1 MIDQVEGESMKKKH
15 DKLKDIIDILEL
27 SKTEIATLWM
37 KKPSVIT
44 IFTRHKIS
52 RKKFIPLFAEKVI
65 GYFIDVLKGVKEVGN
80 CPVMNKFIDY
90 MSDKEISVKE
100 IFLICMAFRR
110 SMFTH
115 LIEKRQLQTRD
126 TTILERLSEVFD
138 QNLSGVLDYF
148 AQQDITRETE
158 ALHEHDQEEYAKR
171 VQTILDIQDH
181 MILTIKEGKIVLA
194 NRTFLH
200 AFEASDLETFYGL
213 FDDHLDFIEQIEQS
227 SEAHIPGDKDSWL
240 AKVADSVDQMATIT
254 LFNRA
259 LQQSRPYSTKISRMP
274 GDEHSSFVMTLGE
287 FSECDERIS
296 ELSRYVYKDSVTDL
310 YNRRRFDES
319 MEMLVGQCHN
329 SAITLSM
336 IVIDLGDLTN
346 IYEMHGREKGDEII
360 KEFGHNIDAAFGD
373 LGLFAR
379 IDSDRFGLLLKEHT
393 PKRALKTAQS
403 IHTSTKDLRSR
414 SKSPMRSN
422 IAVVY
427 CQEGDTEQT
436 MLSRADRLIKEIV
449 QNGGDAIKDD
459 QTLLEEE
466 DTRQKRESSFLKEC
480 IEMKAADKTLDVVNY
495 FNEVP
500 IQSKSVMINIK
511 KSSITITIRKIAIN
525 ALHKDASI
533 YIQTSPGDKDIKA
546 KIKEI
551 DNDKFT
557 ITVDRFT
564 FVKNSHLDRKT
575 IHVKVEEDISCF
587 IKMDET
593 QIKGILGSLSIDS
606 AMIILPHI
614 HGISMDGDVLLDTS
628 LHWNGKDEHL
638 RMDGKIIKVFNMDDG
653 FRVIIHL
660 KKNKHVEEVLTPY
673 IAHRQLEIIKVLQNS
688 AF

>member
-1 MIDQVEGESMKKKH
+1 MKKKP

-27 SKTEIATLWM
+27 SKTDIATLWM

-44 IFTRHKIS
+44 IFTKHKIS

-115 LIEKRQLQTRD
+115 LIEKKQLQTRD

-148 AQQDITRETE
+148 TQQDITRETE

-181 MILTIKEGKIVLA
+181 MILTIKEGEIVLA

-200 AFEASDLETFYGL
+200 AFDVSDLETFYEL
-213 FDDHLDFIEQIEQS
+213 FTNDLDFIEKVEQNGES
-227 SEAHIPGDKDSWL
+227 YITEGEDAWL
-240 AKVADSVDQMATIT
+240 AKVADSVDQIASIHF
-254 LFNRA
+254 FNKA
-259 LQQSRPYSTKISRMP
+259 LQKSQPYRAKIHRMP
-274 GDEHSSFVMTLGE
+274 GDEKESFVMSLGE
-287 FSECDERIS
+287 FSECDERIF
-296 ELSRYVYKDSVTDL
+296 ELSQYVYKDSVTDL
-310 YNRRRFDES
+310 YNRRKFDES

-329 SAITLSM
+329 SAIALSM
-336 IVIDLGDLTN
+336 IVIDLGDLKN
-346 IYEMHGREKGDEII
+346 IYEMYGREKGDEII
-360 KEFGHNIDAAFGD
+360 KEFGRTVDDAFGH

-379 IDSDRFGLLLKEHT
+379 IDNDRFGLLLKEHT
-393 PKRALKTAQS
+393 LKAAIETAQTM
-403 IHTSTKDLRSR
+403 HTLTKNLRSR
-414 SKSPMRSN
+414 SKSPMRCN

-427 CQEGDTEQT
+427 CQESDTEQT
-436 MLSRADRLIKEIV
+436 MFLRADRLIKEII
-449 QNGGDAIKDD
+449 QNGGGAIKDD

-466 DTRQKRESSFLKEC
+466 NRRQKQESSFLKEC

-500 IQSKSVMINIK
+500 IQSKSVIIGIK
-511 KSSITITIRKIAIN
+511 QSTITIAMRKIAIN
-525 ALHKDASI
+525 ALHNDAFI
-533 YIQTSPGDKDIKA
+533 YIQTPRGDKDIKA
-546 KIKEI
+546 MIKKI

-557 ITVDRFT
+557 ITVDRFA
-564 FVKNSHLDRKT
+564 FVKNSPLDRKT
-575 IHVKVEEDISCF
+575 IHVTVEEDIGCF

-593 QIKGILGSLSIDS
+593 QIKGILESVSTDT

-614 HGISMDGDVLLDTS
+614 HGISMDKDVLLDTS
-628 LHWNGKDEHL
+628 FHWDGNDEHL
-638 RMDGKIIKVFNMDDG
+638 RMDGKLIKVVKIDDG
-653 FRVIIHL
+653 FKVIINL

-673 IAHRQLEIIKVLQNS
+673 IAHRQLEIIKVLQRS